1 MSRTSKLVSL
11 TLATALM
18 GCSPSPQP
26 SAAPAPGNTAQ
37 TAIGQA
43 AQKAIA
49 EARTKL
55 ETENI
60 KLGQGN
66 GVRFGAGK
74 SNANLPLAEITPKGD
89 FIVDGKNV
97 AVDANQRALLLDYR
111 KHVLEIASL
120 GMTIGTK
127 GADLAGTAV
136 NEALASI
143 FTGKTDEVEKR
154 VNAQAESLKADA
166 QQICATLPAMRV
178 TQDKLAAALPAFK
191 PYATMTQDDIDNCSK
206 DRNDH
211 VVVRGPSSGPNAD
224 IDNDSDSGAA
234 AAAAAAS
241 NMPDLPDMPSASPA
255 PPAPPKPPKPPVPPK
270 HDFANMACAFQ
281 RPINLALDTRGIRTV
296 RFDLQSDD
304 LTADAVSGGASV
316 GGRACASSQS
326 SLDTMKVEQQRNGD
340 TLVVRAWHTDGFTG
354 RSSINIGPIRMS
366 RYSVMQLQAKVPD
379 NVTVEVAAKSG
390 DVVVRNAMR
399 ASLDLGSGDGQL
411 LGVRGDAFAKL
422 GSGDLVVDGARSLH
436 VLSIGSGDARLQ
448 NIAGAVSID
457 TMGSGDAKV
466 NTAGSVEVGTVGSGD
481 VTVAGIRGNVHVATV
496 GSGDVT
502 ANDVQGD
509 LRVDTM
515 GSGDVNHKNI
525 GGRISVPKKNDD

>member
-1 MSRTSKLVSL
+1 MSRTSKFVSL

-26 SAAPAPGNTAQ
+26 SASPAPGGAQ

-66 GVRFGAGK
+66 GISINGSRNT
-74 SNANLPLAEITPKGD
+74 SNLPLAEITPKGD
-89 FIVDGKNV
+89 FIVDGKTV
-97 AVDANQRALLLDYR
+97 AVDAGQRALLLDYR
-111 KHVLEIASL
+111 KHVIDIVST
-120 GMTIGTK
+120 GMAIGVK

-154 VNAQAESLKADA
+154 VNAQAETLKADA
-166 QQICATLPAMRV
+166 QRICTSLPGMRD
-178 TQDKLAAALPAFK
+178 TQDKLATALPAFK
-191 PYATMTQDDIDNCSK
+191 PYATMTQDDIDNCGK
-206 DRNDH
+206 DKNDH
-211 VVVRGPSSGPNAD
+211 VVVRGASSGPNAD
-224 IDNDSDSGAA
+224 SDNDSDSGSGSAA
-234 AAAAAAS
+234 AAAAAAAGG
-241 NMPDLPDMPSASPA
+241 PTPPVPPT
-255 PPAPPKPPKPPVPPK
+255 PPAPPVPPK
-270 HDFANMACAFQ
+270 NDFAKTSCAFQ
-281 RPINLALDTRGIRTV
+281 RPINLALDTHGIRTV
-296 RFDLQSDD
+296 RFDLESDD

-326 SLDTMKVEQQRNGD
+326 ALDTMKVEQQRNGD
-340 TLVVRAWHTDGFTG
+340 VLTVRAWHTDGFTG
-354 RSSINIGPIRMS
+354 RSNISIGPIRMS
-366 RYSVMQLQAKVPD
+366 RYSMMQLQAKVPD
-379 NVTVEVAAKSG
+379 NVTVEVTAKSG
-390 DVVVRNAMR
+390 DVVVRNAAR
-399 ASLDLGSGDGQL
+399 TSLDLGSGDGQL

-422 GSGDLVVDGARSLH
+422 GSGDLVVDGARSLR
-436 VLSIGSGDARLQ
+436 VLSIGSGDAKLQ
-448 NIAGAVSID
+448 NIAGAVNID

-466 NTAGSVEVGTVGSGD
+466 ASAGSVEVGTVGSGD
-481 VTVAGIRGNVHVATV
+481 VVIGGIRGNVHVGTV

-509 LRVDTM
+509 LRVDSM

-525 GGRISVPKKNDD
+525 GGKINVPKKNDD

>member
-1 MSRTSKLVSL
+1 MNHASKFVSL

-18 GCSPSPQP
+18 GCSPSPQS
-26 SAAPAPGNTAQ
+26 SATPAPGNTAQ

-43 AQKAIA
+43 AQNAIA

-66 GVRFGAGK
+66 GIHINGGK
-74 SNANLPLAEITPKGD
+74 TPSNLPLAEITPKGD
-89 FIVDGKNV
+89 FIVDGKNI

-111 KHVLEIASL
+111 KHVIDIASL
-120 GMTIGTK
+120 GMTIGAK

-143 FTGKTDEVEKR
+143 FTGKTDQVEKR
-154 VNAQAESLKADA
+154 VNAQAETLKADA
-166 QQICATLPAMRV
+166 QQICASLPAMRV

-191 PYATMTQDDIDNCSK
+191 PYATMTQDEIDNCNK
-206 DRNDH
+206 DSNDH

-224 IDNDSDSGAA
+224 SDNDSDSDSGSTAA
-234 AAAAAAS
+234 AAAAAAI
-241 NMPDLPDMPSASPA
+241 PT
-255 PPAPPKPPKPPVPPK
+255 PPVPPTPPMPPVPPK
-270 HDFANMACAFQ
+270 NDFANTPCAFQ

-304 LTADAVSGGASV
+304 LTADAVSGGGTVS
-316 GGRACASSQS
+316 GRACASSQS

-354 RSSINIGPIRMS
+354 RSNISIGPIRMS
-366 RYSVMQLQAKVPD
+366 RYSMMQLQAKVPD
-379 NVTVEVAAKSG
+379 NVTVEVTAKSG
-390 DVVVRNAMR
+390 DVVIRNAAR
-399 ASLDLGSGDGQL
+399 TSLDLGSGDGQL

-422 GSGDLVVDGARSLH
+422 GSGDLVVDGARNLH
-436 VLSIGSGDARLQ
+436 VLSIGSGDAKLQ
-448 NIAGAVSID
+448 NIAGAVNID
-457 TMGSGDAKV
+457 TMGSGDARIA
-466 NTAGSVEVGTVGSGD
+466 TAGSVEVGTVGSGD
-481 VTVAGIRGNVHVATV
+481 VVIGGIRGNVHVAAV

-525 GGRISVPKKNDD
+525 GGKISVPKKNDD